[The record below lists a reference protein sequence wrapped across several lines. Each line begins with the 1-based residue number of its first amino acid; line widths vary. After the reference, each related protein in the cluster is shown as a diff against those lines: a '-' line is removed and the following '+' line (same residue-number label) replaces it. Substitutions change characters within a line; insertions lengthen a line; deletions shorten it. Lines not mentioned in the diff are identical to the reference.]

1 MSTRNSFHE
10 ELINLKN
17 LVLEMGTRAAN
28 ALQESVEALATQD
41 VERALKVI
49 DNDYKINR
57 IDREI
62 NEKAIWL
69 FAKESPVASDLRR
82 ILSSIKIATDL
93 ERVGDLAVNISKST
107 IRIADKELFKPLKD
121 ITLMAEKGKN
131 MLTQVME
138 AYNEENADRA
148 REVADLDNN
157 LDEMYGRLVQEL
169 VGHMVEQPEFQSQ
182 VTQLAFVCRDLERV
196 GDHVTNISEHIIFV
210 KIGQLSD
217 LNE

>member
-1 MSTRNSFHE
+1 MSTRHSFHE

-17 LVLEMGTRAAN
+17 LVLEMGTRAAD
-28 ALQESVEALATQD
+28 ALEESVEALATQN

-62 NEKAIWL
+62 NEKSIWL
-69 FAKESPVASDLRR
+69 FAKESPVATDLRR

-93 ERVGDLAVNISKST
+93 ERVGDLAVNIAKST

-121 ITLMAEKGKN
+121 ITSMAEKGKS

-169 VGHMVEQPEFQSQ
+169 IGHMVEQPDIQSQ

-196 GDHVTNISEHIIFV
+196 GDHVTNISEHIIFM

-217 LNE
+217 LNA